1 MNRSLAVWIGTL
13 LVFVTSTA
21 AVGVIIDDFDGGGAF
36 ISRVINPIANS
47 SWASGDMFEVAK
59 RTTHVAGTSASC
71 AGSACSLPSAMS
83 DDSVTAAAGYTI
95 SISDSQGIFGAA
107 RGMGDPGDPNFEDP
121 NSGDGFF
128 GVVDLDNPQNTSG
141 TGTVTWTVN
150 TAGMSNLS
158 LSIDAGAMGDFE
170 APGSAFPDHFS
181 FDVKF
186 DSGSFTTVMDFTID
200 PNNLTSSHTYRSMDD
215 GNMYTIDDPLF
226 FLGADGVLGGGDDVV
241 LDKSNPNTGVLDTF
255 TATLP
260 GTGTTMTLR
269 FNAVNNGSDE
279 AFAFDNIILNEGIV
293 LPCDFDTS
301 GACGLADINMMFAQG
316 DLTAGVATTAGTEKF
331 DLVDNNVIDDADI
344 AEWLIQTGA
353 ANGFSSA
360 ARRGDTDNL
369 DATFDPN
376 NATRSVDITDFQNFL
391 EGFTGAGFTWEVGNF
406 NGNGFVDI
414 TDFSNHFLPSFT
426 ATGGG
431 TYGSGQ
437 SVPEPSTILLLGLGS
452 LGLFSLFRRAS

>member
-1 MNRSLAVWIGTL
+1 
-13 LVFVTSTA
+13 
-21 AVGVIIDDFDGGGAF
+21 
-36 ISRVINPIANS
+36 
-47 SWASGDMFEVAK
+47 
-59 RTTHVAGTSASC
+59 
-71 AGSACSLPSAMS
+71 
-83 DDSVTAAAGYTI
+83 
-95 SISDSQGIFGAA
+95 
-107 RGMGDPGDPNFEDP
+107 
-121 NSGDGFF
+121 
-128 GVVDLDNPQNTSG
+128 
-141 TGTVTWTVN
+141 
-150 TAGMSNLS
+150 
-158 LSIDAGAMGDFE
+158 
-170 APGSAFPDHFS
+170 
-181 FDVKF
+181 
-186 DSGSFTTVMDFTID
+186 
-200 PNNLTSSHTYRSMDD
+200 
-215 GNMYTIDDPLF
+215 
-226 FLGADGVLGGGDDVV
+226 
-241 LDKSNPNTGVLDTF
+241 
-255 TATLP
+255 
-260 GTGTTMTLR
+260 
-269 FNAVNNGSDE
+269 
-279 AFAFDNIILNEGIV
+279 
-293 LPCDFDTS
+293 
-301 GACGLADINMMFAQG
+301 MFAQG